1 VKETMSADIVQ
12 VGLRVVRGVDWQWA
26 DQDGGEGHVGTIVDI
41 GGQGSN
47 KSPAQTVVVQWDSG
61 VRCNYRAGYQGK
73 DDLRVLDNSPTGVRH
88 KSINC
93 DICKVSGLCGIRW
106 KCTECHNFDLC
117 NDCYM
122 SNKHDLSHVFQR
134 YDTPVSQSVEVAARS
149 KSRRIQ
155 AKGLYVGAKVVR
167 GPDWEAHYGDQDGGP
182 GKRGTIKSIGDSSD
196 YSSWR
201 SWVKVMWDVGGAN
214 DYRRSHEGFLDVK
227 FVSAANGE
235 QYYVDHLP
243 KLGEYSANR
252 FVDGD
257 SARFNVA
264 ALSASDKASLLQKGL
279 LNTTGVVK
287 ISDDGQKLEMS
298 FPGRSDA
305 FSLSPSHLVKV
316 RRLEPGDT
324 VKIIDD
330 AQAVQRLQN
339 GHGGWNPQMASA
351 LGKTGKVVAIDSDG
365 DAKVAIGPHKW
376 IFNPACCSLVSQGQP
391 QQQAATSN
399 QSVNDDTDD
408 DDDDDDDTNNAL
420 AGFLGL
426 MSALMGV
433 QYVTLSPDSLVKE
446 AAEGNTDNVRR
457 ILSQFPG
464 QADIKV
470 QNRTALQVAAHQGHQ
485 QIVALL
491 LAAGAK
497 SEITDDDGDT
507 AYHYAAYGNQPAVM
521 ELLLKKSTA
530 AMNTVNSNSRT
541 SLHVAVCK
549 EHVECVRVLLAYK
562 CNVNT
567 QDNEG
572 DTPLHDAVNKDNNAI
587 VNMLVQCGRVDF
599 KLKNHK
605 GFNVLHQA
613 ARRGNQH
620 AVDQI
625 IQKAPQLVNV
635 QKDDGF
641 TALHIAAVNGFI
653 LTATTLIEEGKA
665 NLEMTTAKFNTPL
678 LIAVDSGQ
686 TAIIELLVKKG
697 ANLEAED
704 ADGDTALHLVLLQMK
719 NSRQASSMMTLM
731 LNVLFQVQPKDMSK
745 APEISE
751 ICKQIS
757 SSPTAQVA
765 WLAIACF
772 LVTHGADIDHK
783 NRAKKSPI
791 DEVEEPKI
799 KELLRKLFKP
809 KAKPRQVT
817 STTAPS
823 LANNSGLCMMCTT
836 EPVAITFRPCG
847 HKVACSQCSARM
859 KQCFSCH
866 ERIQEKV
873 RIDIRPQTAGSRPAN
888 APSNNSTSPRTTAT
902 PGISAAG
909 ADTVN
914 CPLCNVNVR
923 NVVFQCGHSCCSNCS
938 NNIVKTECHVC
949 DQPIQKRIN
958 LF

>member
-1 VKETMSADIVQ
+1 MSAGIVQ

-26 DQDGGEGHVGTIVDI
+26 DQDGGEGHVGTIVEI

-61 VRCNYRAGYQGK
+61 IRCNYRAGYQGK
-73 DDLRVLDNSPTGVRH
+73 DDLRVLDSGPTGVCH
-88 KSINC
+88 KNTSC
-93 DICKVSGLCGIRW
+93 DICKASGLCGVRW
-106 KCTECHNFDLC
+106 KCTACHNFDLC

-134 YDTPVSQSVEVAARS
+134 YDTPISQSVEVAARS

-155 AKGLYVGAKVVR
+155 AKGLYVGAKVAR
-167 GPDWEAHYGDQDGGP
+167 GPDWEARYGNQDGGS
-182 GKRGTIKSIGDSSD
+182 GKRGTIASIGDASD
-196 YSSWR
+196 NSSWR
-201 SWVKVMWDVGGAN
+201 SWVKVKWDVGGAN
-214 DYRRSHEGFLDVK
+214 DYRRSHKGFLDVK
-227 FVSAANGE
+227 FVSAADGE

-243 KLGEYSANR
+243 KLGEYGANR
-252 FVDGD
+252 FADGD
-257 SARFNVA
+257 LARANVA
-264 ALSASDKASLLQKGL
+264 VLSSSEKATLLKQGL

-287 ISDDGQKLEMS
+287 VTSDGQLLELS
-298 FPGRSDA
+298 FPGYSG
-305 FSLSPSHLVKV
+305 SIPLSSSQLVKV
-316 RRLEPGDT
+316 RRLVAGDT

-330 AQAVQRLQN
+330 AQVVQRMQS

-351 LGKTGKVVAIDSDG
+351 VGKTGKVVAIDSDG
-365 DAKVAIGPHKW
+365 DAKVAIGPYKW
-376 IFNPACCSLVSQGQP
+376 IFNPDCCVLVSQGQP

-399 QSVNDDTDD
+399 QSVNDKGGD

-426 MSALMGV
+426 MSARMGV

-446 AAEGNTDNVRR
+446 AAQGHVENVRR
-457 ILSQFPG
+457 ILTQFPG

-470 QNRTALQVAAHQGHQ
+470 ENKTALQVAAHQGFQ
-485 QIVALL
+485 QIVTLL

-497 SEITDDDGDT
+497 PEITDDEGDT
-507 AYHYAAYGNQPAVM
+507 AYHYAAYGKQAAMM

-530 AMNTVNSNSRT
+530 AMNAVNSNSRT
-541 SLHVAVCK
+541 SLHIAVCK
-549 EHVECVRVLLAYK
+549 EHVECVRVLLAYR
-562 CNVNT
+562 CDVNT
-567 QDNEG
+567 QDKDG
-572 DTPLHDAVNKDNNAI
+572 DTPLHDAINRNNNAI
-587 VNMLVQCGRVDF
+587 VTMLVQCGRVDF
-599 KLKNHK
+599 KLKNHN

-641 TALHIAAVNGFI
+641 TALHIAAANGFI

-719 NSRQASSMMTLM
+719 NSRQPSTMMTLM
-731 LNVLFQVQPKDMSK
+731 INVLFQVQPKEMSK
-745 APEISE
+745 APEISK
-751 ICKQIS
+751 ICAQLS
-757 SSPTAQVA
+757 NSPNAQTA

-772 LVTHGADIDHK
+772 LVINGADVDHK
-783 NRAKKSPI
+783 NRANKSPM
-791 DEVEEPKI
+791 DEVQEPKI
-799 KELLRKLFKP
+799 KEMLRKLVKP
-809 KAKPRQVT
+809 KPQRT
-817 STTAPS
+817 STTAPPPVK
-823 LANNSGLCMMCTT
+823 NSGLCMMCTT

-847 HKVACSQCSARM
+847 HQVACSQCSPRM

-873 RIDIRPQTAGSRPAN
+873 RIDIRPRTSIDR
-888 APSNNSTSPRTTAT
+888 SNNAISNNCASPSQTTTT
-902 PGISAAG
+902 PGSG
-909 ADTVN
+909 VGDTVT
-914 CPLCNVNVR
+914 CPLCRVNVR

-938 NNIVKTECHVC
+938 NSTVRTNCHVC
-949 DQPIQKRIN
+949 GQLIQRKIN